1 MYLKL
6 KSKYLLNSL
15 FILFFCFNINFLKA
29 DNISYETYEDDYE
42 ETTVIV
48 SDPFEDFNRWIFDF
62 NLLFMKNLAVPGATI
77 YKQVTP
83 SFFRKMVTN
92 IMNTLKDPLI
102 FINSIFKLDFENA
115 AKTVATLSLNLT
127 VGIFG
132 LFNPAEKLPFYRK
145 DIDFGQVLAFYN
157 VPKGP
162 FVMVPFFGPYYLRDS
177 VGLGIESYIHPSY
190 FNGLDLIKKDHLIE
204 STALYYTVFGL
215 NTFDKSVNVDKLYNM
230 LLKKSLDPYA
240 LTKNA
245 YIQSRDIKTKLTIK
259 EQLK

>member
-1 MYLKL
+1 M
-6 KSKYLLNSL
+6 
-15 FILFFCFNINFLKA
+15 
-29 DNISYETYEDDYE
+29 SYESYDDDYE
-42 ETTVIV
+42 ETQIIV
-48 SDPFEDFNRWIFDF
+48 KDPLEKFNRWIFDF
-62 NLLFMKNLAVPGATI
+62 NLWFMKNLAVPGAQA
-77 YKQVTP
+77 YKTVTP
-83 SFFRKMVTN
+83 GFFRKIVAN

-102 FINSIFKLDFENA
+102 FMNSIFQLDFENA

-127 VGIFG
+127 VGVFG

-162 FVMVPFFGPYYLRDS
+162 FVMVPFFGPYHFRDS
-177 VGLGIESYIHPSY
+177 IGLGVESYIHPSY

-204 STALYYTVFGL
+204 STAAYYTVFGL
-215 NTFDKSVNVDKLYNM
+215 NTLDKSVNVDKLYNM

-245 YIQSRDIKTKLTIK
+245 YIQSRDIKTQLTIK
-259 EQLK
+259 EYFK